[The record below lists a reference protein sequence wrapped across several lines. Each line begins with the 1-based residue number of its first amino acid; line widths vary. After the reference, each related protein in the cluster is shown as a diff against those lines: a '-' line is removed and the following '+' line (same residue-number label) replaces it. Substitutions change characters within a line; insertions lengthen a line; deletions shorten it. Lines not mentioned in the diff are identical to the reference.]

1 MFFFL
6 REVNPDVVVDFGD
19 DDAVPWPHVVASG
32 ADLFQFSIY
41 FNEQPRGRRE
51 SSEKT
56 TKYEGSCGRE
66 QHSRC
71 GSLRCACQGC

>member
-1 MFFFL
+1 MDVFL
-6 REVNPDVVVDFGD
+6 QKVNPDVVVDFGD

-51 SSEKT
+51 SSEEEFLK
-56 TKYEGSCGRE
+56 KRPNMKAVVDES
-66 QHSRC
+66 SI
-71 GSLRCACQGC
+71 LAVDL